1 MSKENLTE
9 VANKLRSIADSL
21 EGYSSEEEAEDPSM
35 EIMPES
41 NADKISTAAAAIRT
55 KMKK

>member
-1 MSKENLTE
+1 MSKENLME

-21 EGYSSEEEAEDPSM
+21 EGYSGEEEAEDPTA
-35 EIMPES
+35 EVMPDS
-41 NADKISTAAAAIRT
+41 GPDKISAAAAAIRT